1 MDNRE
6 YRLLITLISCTMVI
20 ISRHF
25 KKGSYMAQKWET
37 QIVHKYKNT
46 GSAAFQMILCFFV
59 NAQIP

>member
-37 QIVHKYKNT
+37 QQFISTKTQDQLHFK
-46 GSAAFQMILCFFV
+46 
-59 NAQIP
+59 